1 MSENIP
7 KYQDKVKHKLN
18 ETIGVV
24 IAVYEKN
31 GIKYFD
37 VRADH
42 RIYYETIAANW
53 VFVSA
58 EFE

>member
-37 VRADH
+37 VRADY
-42 RIYYETIAANW
+42 RIHYETIAANW